1 MAAGEG
7 VAASLLPPPHPLHRP
22 PPGAAGAQTLP
33 EGLCWQRCGPA
44 GRGRGLL
51 PGSEATQMS
60 GWGRRCHRE
69 TGGDR
74 HTDGDAAAPHLPAG
88 WAALAPNPPPPP
100 LPPIPE
106 GHGDALCTLGVTSA
120 PRTTCWGLCTHTD
133 VGLWGCAPH
142 CTHRLLHTH
151 PAQPWALPLPCT
163 HTQRGLPPLHTHHR
177 GAHPLLPS
185 PLLPPSLARSHTRA
199 ALSHTPSPPPP
210 YKSPPSPSCSC

>member
-7 VAASLLPPPHPLHRP
+7 VAASLLSPPHPLHRP

-88 WAALAPNPPPPP
+88 WAVLAPNPPPSPP
-100 LPPIPE
+100 PSQRDTGTRFARWGSRLPHARRAGGFAHTQTWGSGDVPPI
-106 GHGDALCTLGVTSA
+106 ALTDS
-120 PRTTCWGLCTHTD
+120 CTHTLHSP
-133 VGLWGCAPH
+133 GLCLSLAH
-142 CTHRLLHTH
+142 THRGGS
-151 PAQPWALPLPCT
+151 PPCT
-163 HTQRGLPPLHTHHR
+163 HTI
-177 GAHPLLPS
+177 GAPILCPPS
-185 PLLPPSLARSHTRA
+185 PLLPPSLARSHTRT